1 MGVTYIFCAGDQNVG
16 RHRAGRSRRTR
27 RAGRRRWRR
36 GTGSIT
42 ALPYVSGTFD
52 AVWCANVTEYLTDDE
67 LRQMLAEF
75 RRVVRPGG
83 MVAIKEWDNTRQ
95 LLLPGPPLLL
105 MHLHEALL
113 AGRRHVGAWAV
124 PGCGDI
130 AAAGGGGLPCNLR
143 GQRMVPVE
151 RSA

>member
-1 MGVTYIFCAGDQNVG
+1 MLPPCWTQQAHEASWPAPVEV
-16 RHRAGRSRRTR
+16 R
-27 RAGRRRWRR
+27 
-36 GTGSIT
+36 TGSIT

-83 MVAIKEWDNTRQ
+83 MVAIKEWDNTGQ

-105 MHLHEALL
+105 IHLDEALL
-113 AGRRHVGAWAV
+113 RAGDTWAHGLFRVVEIPQWRRAAGFRVTCAAKNGAGREVGLTSRRRW
-124 PGCGDI
+124 
-130 AAAGGGGLPCNLR
+130 LR
-143 GQRMVPVE
+143 MAPF
-151 RSA
+151 A